1 MEGGE
6 GHCSCIIQQKC
17 KKQGIWFP
25 DTTIKSARQDWLQMA
40 LGLKG
45 LGLIHFTIRIALVI
59 KQNGRG

>member
-6 GHCSCIIQQKC
+6 GPFFCIIQQTC
-17 KKQGIWFP
+17 NKQGIWFP

-45 LGLIHFTIRIALVI
+45 LGLIHFTTRIALLN
-59 KQNGRG
+59 KRSGRR